1 MTYAEFKSKYQNGY
15 GLTTSTKL
23 SDAWRKYQLTGTL
36 PGATTVTTTPTTPT
50 PTITDPTGGY
60 PAVPSTPMITAPTT
74 PTTPTT
80 PVMPTVPPITVPTIA
95 MPPAPTPPTLPPV
108 PTLTPPVLPEVPTLK
123 TPTMPEVPT
132 VPPYEKTPEQ
142 IAWEEEYGVDLREWR
157 EAGGYGIPEDIQTKM
172 IQKETDILKAREAEN
187 IRVMKNNMERRQI
200 TNSGFVF
207 ANEQTI
213 KSNTTVAIANNIRDV
228 QISSALMKAASF
240 EKAMGASAQ
249 FLGYL
254 ADESLKAYAPKIAQW
269 EKEAQYR
276 LTEYGVEASYGLA
289 KADLEKS
296 YALAG
301 YAMAGQY
308 GLSQAEL
315 EARYGLAE
323 YGVAAE
329 YGMAGYQAQVQ
340 GAIAQF
346 QVNAMAIMTEWQ
358 GKMDLYKME
367 INQAYAQDN
376 INLANQWTQTLQD
389 DQQAHEE
396 ILAEMELEAANAQ
409 AAAEG
414 AGNIF
419 GTIIGFLFGK

>member
-1 MTYAEFKSKYQNGY
+1 MAQFPAGQWTSYYEWMQSMHPGVAPGSEGYLTPFPEFETWQTSQGY
-15 GLTTSTKL
+15 PTAAS
-23 SDAWRKYQLTGTL
+23 Q
-36 PGATTVTTTPTTPT
+36 VTTPTPTTPT
-50 PTITDPTGGY
+50 PT
-60 PAVPSTPMITAPTT
+60 TT
-74 PTTPTT
+74 PTTPA
-80 PVMPTVPPITVPTIA
+80 MPTVPPITVPTIA

-108 PTLTPPVLPEVPTLK
+108 PKLTPPTLPPVPTLE

-132 VPPYEKTPEQ
+132 VPPYEKSPEQ
-142 IAWEEEYGVDLREWR
+142 IAWEEEYGVDLKEWR

-187 IRVMKNNMERRQI
+187 IRVMKNNMERREI

-228 QISSALMKAASF
+228 QISSALMKMASF

-249 FLGYL
+249 FIGYL
-254 ADESLKAYAPKIAQW
+254 ANESLKAYAPKLAQW

-276 LTEYGVEASYGLA
+276 LTEYGVEASYGMA
-289 KADLEKS
+289 KADLEAS
-296 YALAG
+296 YGLAG
-301 YAMAGQY
+301 YEMAGRY

-315 EARYGLAE
+315 EARYGLTE

-329 YGMAGYQAQVQ
+329 YGMAGYQAKVQ

-346 QVNAMAIMTEWQ
+346 NVNALAIMTEWQ
-358 GKMDLYKME
+358 GKFDLMKME

-389 DQQAHEE
+389 DQQTYGEMMAQMEIDHADAVAQEE
-396 ILAEMELEAANAQ
+396 AGGTISGSIVNGIFAV
-409 AAAEG
+409 AAA
-414 AGNIF
+414 
-419 GTIIGFLFGK
+419 FLG